1 MNEEKNVKEFSKIE
15 NIQETK
21 TIVEQMKSCSCK
33 IYKNSTL
40 NGLGFF
46 YKIPFPDKYNLFP
59 VLIINKNLLSL
70 FDLEI
75 GKTLKISIH
84 DEKEFKEIKIEKS
97 RTILILEKY
106 DFILIEIKEN
116 EDKIN
121 NFIEF
126 DDKVNENKKYMNEK
140 YNKKKYIF

>member
-46 YKIPFPDKYNLFP
+46 YKIPFPDQYNLFP
-59 VLIINKNLLSL
+59 VLIINKNVLSL